1 MAFTRWYALSDDR
14 SLDFAGKE
22 KRQAMDTK
30 GYQAAND
37 EQVGDSRCS
46 TRQTGEETVAMP

>member
-37 EQVGDSRCS
+37 EQVRDSRCS